1 MTGAHLEHDW
11 FPAPL
16 PDAVRLG
23 ARSWLYSSFAFRHFE
38 SVVPEAVVVGE
49 DSGIYHGTFFD
60 LGPRGSVR
68 IGDFCSI
75 VGAIFCTDGRIT
87 IDDYAFIA
95 HEVVLADGAFA
106 VPGVARAA
114 RSAVQEDTLGDVRSI
129 HVGRNAWVGARAVLL
144 AGARIGENSIVGA
157 GAVVDFEV
165 PPSCIVAGNPARVVG
180 SIRGA

>member
-16 PDAVRLG
+16 PDEVRLG

-38 SVVPEAVVVGE
+38 SAAPEAVVIGD
-49 DSGIYHGTFFD
+49 DSGIYNGTFFD

-68 IGDFCSI
+68 IGDFCTI
-75 VGAIFCTDGRIT
+75 VGAVFCTDGRIT
-87 IDDYAFIA
+87 IDDYAFVA
-95 HEVVLADGAFA
+95 HEVVLADGPFA
-106 VPGVARAA
+106 VPGAARAG
-114 RSAVQEDTLGDVRSI
+114 RSAGPSDPGGVAPSI

-165 PPSCIVAGNPARVVG
+165 PPNSIVAGNPARVVG
-180 SIRGA
+180 AIRSG